1 MMTNDLKKLTINDL
15 KIGMHVDSEQ
25 LYNIFNYYIIL
36 SNSSISDDGT
46 KIIGDIAW
54 FGEEMTTET
63 EKYNNMKNI
72 AIINNSDDTSDGEV
86 YYDE

>member
-1 MMTNDLKKLTINDL
+1 MMNNILKKLTVNDL

-25 LYNIFNYYIIL
+25 LSNIFNYYIIL
-36 SNSSISDDGT
+36 SDSSVSDDGT

-72 AIINNSDDTSDGEV
+72 AIINTSDDTSDGEV

>member
-1 MMTNDLKKLTINDL
+1 MMNNALKKLTINDL

-25 LYNIFNYYIIL
+25 LSNIFNYYIIL
-36 SNSSISDDGT
+36 SNSSVSDDGT

-54 FGEEMTTET
+54 FGEEMTAET

-72 AIINNSDDTSDGEV
+72 AIISNSDDTSDGEV

>member
-1 MMTNDLKKLTINDL
+1 MMNNTSKKLKINDL

-25 LYNIFNYYIIL
+25 LSNIFNYCIIL
-36 SNSSISDDGT
+36 SGSSVSDDGT
-46 KIIGDIAW
+46 KIIGDIAL
-54 FGEEMTTET
+54 FGEEMTAET

-72 AIINNSDDTSDGEV
+72 AIISNSDDTSDGEV

>member
-1 MMTNDLKKLTINDL
+1 MNNTSNKLKINDL

-25 LYNIFNYYIIL
+25 LSNIFNYYIIL
-36 SNSSISDDGT
+36 SDSSVSDDGT

-54 FGEEMTTET
+54 FSEEMTTET

-72 AIINNSDDTSDGEV
+72 AIISNSDDTSDGEV

>member
-1 MMTNDLKKLTINDL
+1 MMTNALKKLTINDL